1 MSTATDELI
10 EAARLEGERRRQEA
24 LAAVNLAVQP
34 LIASGDRAL
43 AEKVLLEAL
52 GRVSRP
58 RGRPRKQRDLKTR
71 VKILALALYHELYV
85 REHPGAPVSE
95 VAKAYRVAFGGHS
108 DDAIEKAIRR
118 AVKDEPE
125 LKGALAPIL

>member
-1 MSTATDELI
+1 MSTATEEII
-10 EAARLEGERRRQEA
+10 ETARLEGERRKHAA

-58 RGRPRKQRDLKTR
+58 RGRPRKQRAPKNR
-71 VKILALALYHELYV
+71 VKILMLALYHELYV
-85 REHPGAPVSE
+85 REHPGASVSD
-95 VAKAYRVAFGGHS
+95 VARAYRAAFGGQS
-108 DDAIEKAIRR
+108 DTALAKAIGR

-125 LKGALAPIL
+125 LRGAFSPIF